1 MHQRKSK
8 IILIYCFLLIIFS
21 SISNNSLNIS
31 EIIKIKNIKISGLD
45 QKDNQIILNKLKY
58 LNLENIFNINKY
70 EIEKLLNSN
79 SLIENY
85 NVFKEYPST
94 INIDIKKTSFLAKV
108 NNNGKIFL
116 IGSNGKLTLEEK
128 THNDLPF
135 IFGKPNIKDFIEF
148 KKILEKSKFSYNQI
162 ESFYFYPS
170 KRWDLKLKENILLK
184 LPVNFTNELL
194 DNLYKFIEKYNL
206 KNSTVIDARIKNQI
220 ILNE

>member
-8 IILIYCFLLIIFS
+8 IILIYCFLLIFFS
-21 SISNNSLNIS
+21 SISNNSLKIL
-31 EIIKIKNIKISGLD
+31 ELIKIQNIKISGLD

-58 LNLENIFNINKY
+58 LKLENIFYIKKH

-79 SLIENY
+79 SLIESY
-85 NVFKEYPST
+85 KVIKEYPST

-128 THNDLPF
+128 SNNDLPF
-135 IFGKPNIKDFIEF
+135 IFGKPNIEDFLEL
-148 KKILEKSKFSYNQI
+148 KKILEKSQFSYNQI

-170 KRWDLKLKENILLK
+170 KRWDFKLKENILLK
-184 LPVNFTNELL
+184 LPNNFTNELL
-194 DNLYKFIEKYNL
+194 DNLYKFIEKYNF

>member
-8 IILIYCFLLIIFS
+8 IILIYCFILIIFS
-21 SISNNSLNIS
+21 SISNNSLNIL
-31 EIIKIKNIKISGLD
+31 EIIKIQNIKISGLD

-135 IFGKPNIKDFIEF
+135 IFGKPNINDFIEF

>member
-21 SISNNSLNIS
+21 SISNNALNIL
-31 EIIKIKNIKISGLD
+31 EIIKIQNIKISGLD
-45 QKDNQIILNKLKY
+45 QKDNQIILNKLRD

-79 SLIENY
+79 SLIESY
-85 NVFKEYPST
+85 KVFKEYPST
-94 INIDIKKTSFLAKV
+94 INIDIKKTSFLAKL

-116 IGSNGKLTLEEK
+116 IGSNGKLTLERK
-128 THNDLPF
+128 LHNDLPY
-135 IFGKPNIKDFIEF
+135 IFGKPNIEDFLEL

-170 KRWDLKLKENILLK
+170 QRWDLKLKENILLK
-184 LPVNFTNELL
+184 LPNNFTNELL

-206 KNSTVIDARIKNQI
+206 KNSTVIDARVKNQI